1 MFSLTG
7 NATMFGPQRTPANI
21 YANVNADTS
30 VSEASPHR
38 LIDLLFERAQDLL
51 ARADGAMAAGQIA
64 EKGEA
69 LTKVI
74 RIIDEGLRAVLN
86 PDAGE
91 IADNLE
97 ALYSYCLN
105 RILAANR
112 DGDRAAIAE
121 VRSILSE
128 IHAGWRDIAPDKQ
141 SAAPAGRM
149 AVAA

>member
-1 MFSLTG
+1 M
-7 NATMFGPQRTPANI
+7 
-21 YANVNADTS
+21 
-30 VSEASPHR
+30 
-38 LIDLLFERAQDLL
+38 
-51 ARADGAMAAGQIA
+51 
-64 EKGEA
+64 
-69 LTKVI
+69 TKVI